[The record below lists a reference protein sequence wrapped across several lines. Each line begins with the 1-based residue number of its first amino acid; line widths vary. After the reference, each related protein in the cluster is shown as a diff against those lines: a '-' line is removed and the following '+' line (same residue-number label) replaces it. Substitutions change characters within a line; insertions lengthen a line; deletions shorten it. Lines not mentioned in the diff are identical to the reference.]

1 MGDPETAASPKVP
14 PSEGKIL
21 SCPDRRESR
30 QTGTG
35 GPSLPVYLTVK
46 QACKVAGIG
55 RTTFYKLLDDARS
68 GLAELVLR
76 VPGLGHIRIPERE
89 FLRWLESSRKKRAG
103 RKTKNPT

>member
-1 MGDPETAASPKVP
+1 
-14 PSEGKIL
+14 
-21 SCPDRRESR
+21 
-30 QTGTG
+30 
-35 GPSLPVYLTVK
+35 VK

-89 FLRWLESSRKKRAG
+89 FRRWLESSGTKRAG

>member
-1 MGDPETAASPKVP
+1 MGDAETATGPKVP

-21 SCPDRRESR
+21 TGSDGREPR
-30 QTGTG
+30 QGSTD

-55 RTTFYKLLDDARS
+55 RTTFYKLLDDPRS

-89 FLRWLESSRKKRAG
+89 FRRWLESSRTKRAG

>member
-1 MGDPETAASPKVP
+1 MRDLETAANPKIP

-21 SCPDRRESR
+21 AGPDAREPR
-30 QTGTG
+30 QGGTG

-55 RTTFYKLLDDARS
+55 RTTFYKLLDDPRS

-89 FLRWLESSRKKRAG
+89 FLRWLESSRTKRASK
-103 RKTKNPT
+103 RTKNPT